1 MEIICLIFIIYYL
14 IGTFILLNLVF
25 NPNFNLT
32 LVNKKTKEEKEPSS
46 SFIVFFCLLWIIYVP
61 LLVWKGVE

>member
-1 MEIICLIFIIYYL
+1 MKTICLTFIIYYL
-14 IGTFILLNLVF
+14 IGTFILLNIVF

-46 SFIVFFCLLWIIYVP
+46 SFIVFFSLLWIIYIP
-61 LLVWKGVE
+61 LTVWKGVE